1 MGGERVA
8 PHFPPHPVGRPH
20 VADGFSC
27 VGGVAPHVGGVAP
40 TYGILRSILERA
52 AAMPNPTDEISVALL
67 RRLAQAPQASQRE
80 LARDTGVSLGKLNY
94 ALRAL
99 IDKGW
104 VKAGN
109 FGRNQDKLSYAYL
122 LTPSGI
128 EAKARLTRDFLARK
142 MTEYDRLR
150 AQIED
155 LKAEIGDGR

>member
-1 MGGERVA
+1 MPEA
-8 PHFPPHPVGRPH
+8 
-20 VADGFSC
+20 ADE
-27 VGGVAPHVGGVAP
+27 
-40 TYGILRSILERA
+40 LR
-52 AAMPNPTDEISVALL
+52 VALL
-67 RRLAQAPQASQRE
+67 RRLAEAPQASQRE

-122 LTPSGI
+122 LTPAGI
-128 EAKARLTRDFLARK
+128 EAKARLTRAFLARK
-142 MTEYDRLR
+142 MAEYDRLR